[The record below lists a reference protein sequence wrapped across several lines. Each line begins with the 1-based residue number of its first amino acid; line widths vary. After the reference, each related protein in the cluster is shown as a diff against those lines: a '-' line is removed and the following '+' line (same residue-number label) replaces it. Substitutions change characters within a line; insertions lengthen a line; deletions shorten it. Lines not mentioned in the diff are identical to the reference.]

1 MRVFQAG
8 LGFDELIYAVK
19 GMNKKVEGLNCAK
32 TIIRWS

>member
-1 MRVFQAG
+1 MVVQASLG
-8 LGFDELIYAVK
+8 LDGLIYTVK